1 MTKGSRILVVEDEM
15 VISLEIATTLRRLGY
30 TVAGQAI
37 TGSDAVRMAA
47 EVSPDLIL
55 MDIRL
60 QDEMDGIEA
69 ASRIQHQSDVP
80 IIFLTAHSDEATL
93 ERAIAISPSGYL
105 IKPFK
110 DRELY
115 SSIELALHKHDIW
128 QRIRPERMIR
138 EEIPDDI
145 LGFPDVSLLS
155 ISTSGVITRINP
167 AASLMLGAER
177 SDVVGTRII
186 RWVRSRSSGPGS
198 TGSGNVI
205 LPMHASLKR
214 ADGLEVPIR
223 IECGIISEDADRV
236 LGFIL
241 ALYPDQPDAA

>member
-30 TVAGQAI
+30 AVAGQAI
-37 TGSDAVRMAA
+37 TGIDAIRMAA
-47 EVSPDLIL
+47 EVNPDLIL

-60 QDEMDGIEA
+60 RDEMDGIEA
-69 ASRIQHQSDVP
+69 ASRIQHLSDLP

-115 SSIELALHKHDIW
+115 SSIELALHKYDIR

-138 EEIPDDI
+138 EEIPDEI
-145 LGFPDVSLLS
+145 SGFPDVSLLS
-155 ISTSGVITRINP
+155 INTDGVITRVNP
-167 AASLMLGAER
+167 AASLMLAAER
-177 SDVVGTRII
+177 SDVVGTRIT
-186 RWVRSRSSGPGS
+186 RWVRPRTSGSGS
-198 TGSGNVI
+198 NDSGNVI

-214 ADGLEVPIR
+214 ADGQVIPIR

-236 LGFIL
+236 QGFLL
-241 ALYPDQPDAA
+241 ALYPDQPCAA